1 LKKRLPA
8 QGSKKLSFYG
18 GTLGRF
24 CFFSSKKKRFLLIAF
39 LRMILRLLLVLL
51 WTLPSMLLQSVLIY
65 LPGRGAEIFALV
77 YWAGVRRLLGLRLT
91 VRGELARG
99 RPVVFVANH
108 CSWIDIVALGSVLPG
123 CFVSKADV
131 ARWPLIGWVARLG
144 RTLFVSRTKAGME
157 REREE
162 MNRRLARGDNIILF
176 PEGTTSDGTRILK
189 FQSGFLAI
197 AEAPAR
203 PLIQVVTIV
212 YDGLEGLP
220 VRRRDRPEISWYG
233 DMDMASHYP
242 RIGRRRSFHATLI
255 LDPPI
260 PPGGFPNRKA
270 LSAAIQDRLET
281 NAAALRQGRGVSPLA
296 LLAKNETFT

>member
-1 LKKRLPA
+1 
-8 QGSKKLSFYG
+8 
-18 GTLGRF
+18 
-24 CFFSSKKKRFLLIAF
+24 
-39 LRMILRLLLVLL
+39 MILRLLLVLL

-242 RIGRRRSFHATLI
+242 RIGRRRSVHATLI